1 MFKEID
7 FMVSFY
13 TFMFWACA
21 FMTAVATTYARKFSQ
36 SAPGTKIGTSPAFKQ
51 FQFTYLAVYFMMMV
65 RERERLTNKHSKRG
79 QRAAKLNV

>member
-1 MFKEID
+1 MTSISISSSTDRAVFKEID

-21 FMTAVATTYARKFSQ
+21 FMTAVATTYARKFSE

-65 RERERLTNKHSKRG
+65 RERERIN
-79 QRAAKLNV
+79 